1 MAKKTTEPED
11 QPRKKKLSLG
21 NIVVWILLVFVMIGL
36 GGFGVTNFGGGV
48 TTLARVGDRDIET
61 ADYARALQQELN
73 ALSAQVGQP
82 IPFSQAQAFGLDRQ
96 VLQTVITRAAL
107 DNEAARIGISVGDA
121 TVAAEITQIG
131 AFRGSAGT
139 FDREAYRFTL
149 DRNNLTEAQFE
160 RSIREDVARSIL
172 QGAVVG
178 GFAAPA
184 ALTDTLTAFAGER
197 RSFSVLPLTEA
208 DLATPLADPT
218 DADLQAFHAA
228 NIDRFTRPE
237 AKRITYVALLPET
250 LAPDMEVD
258 ETALRDLYDQR
269 IGEFIIPEKRLV
281 ERLVYP
287 TEDEARAAK
296 ARLDAGEV
304 SFDDLVAER
313 GLTLDIIDLG
323 DVSQAE
329 LGAAGEAVFALTE
342 PGVAGPAMSDLGPAL
357 FRMNAILSAQETT
370 FEEARESLSA
380 EMRVDAA
387 RRAISARMEEI
398 DDLLASGADLEEV
411 AQGAG
416 MTLATI
422 DYIPGQTAEGIAGYP
437 DFREAADA
445 VQEGD
450 FPEAV
455 QIDDGAIVALRLDA
469 IVPPTPIPLDEVREE
484 VTAAWRAD
492 ALATAL
498 ATRATEIQAE
508 VQEGA
513 SLGAFGIVSVTRGVT
528 RDAFLGDLPPAVLT
542 TVFDLTEGEVQV
554 VPAAGFTGLVRLDA
568 ILSAETEGEDAI
580 ALRESIAIRA
590 QQTLAQDAF
599 QLFTNALSNE
609 AGIQIDQTAI
619 NAVHAQMN

>member
-269 IGEFIIPEKRLV
+269 IGEFMIPEKRLV

-387 RRAISARMEEI
+387 RRAIGARMEEI

-484 VTAAWRAD
+484 VTAAWRTD

-554 VPAAGFTGLVRLDA
+554 VQAAGFTGLVRLDA

>member
-1 MAKKTTEPED
+1 MAKKTTETED
-11 QPRKKKLSLG
+11 SPRKKKGIGSY
-21 NIVVWILLVFVMIGL
+21 VVWVLLILVMMGL

-48 TTLARVGDRDIET
+48 TTLARVGDREIET

-82 IPFSQAQAFGLDRQ
+82 IPFSQAQAFGLDTQ

-107 DNEAARIGISVGDA
+107 DNEAARIGISVGDS
-121 TVAAEITQIG
+121 TVAGEITQMN
-131 AFRGSAGT
+131 AFQGSAGS

-149 DRNNLTEAQFE
+149 ERNNLTEAQFE

-184 ALTDTLTAFAGER
+184 ALTDTLTAYAGER
-197 RSFSVLPLTEA
+197 RSFSLLTLGEGDLPAPLPAPTEA
-208 DLATPLADPT
+208 E
-218 DADLQAFHAA
+218 LQGHYDA

-237 AKRITYVALLPET
+237 AKRITYVALLPEM
-250 LAPDMEVD
+250 LAPTMEVD

-269 IGEFIIPEKRLV
+269 IDEFMVPEKRLV

-287 TEDEARAAK
+287 TEAEAQAAK

-323 DVSQAE
+323 DVSRAD
-329 LGAAGEAVFALTE
+329 LGAAGDAVFALTE

-357 FRMNAILSAQETT
+357 FRMNAILAAQETS
-370 FEEARESLSA
+370 FDEARETLSA
-380 EMRVDAA
+380 EMRVAAA
-387 RRAISARMEEI
+387 RRAIGARMEEI

-411 AQGAG
+411 AQDTG
-416 MTLATI
+416 MELASL
-422 DYIPGQTAEGIAGYP
+422 DYIPGQTAEGIAAYP
-437 DFREAADA
+437 AFREAAEA
-445 VQEGD
+445 LQEGD
-450 FPEAV
+450 FPEV
-455 QIDDGAIVALRLDA
+455 LQLDDGALAALRLDA
-469 IVPPTPIPLDEVREE
+469 IVPPTPIPLDEVRAD
-484 VTAAWRAD
+484 VTAGWQAE
-492 ALATAL
+492 ALAKAL
-498 ATRATEIQAE
+498 AARAAE
-508 VQEGA
+508 VQAAVEGGA
-513 SLGAFGIVSVTRGVT
+513 SLGAYGIVTVTRAIT
-528 RDAFLGDLPPAVLT
+528 RDGFIEDAPPLLLET
-542 TVFDLTEGEVQV
+542 LFDLEEGALSVVQGD
-554 VPAAGFTGLVRLDA
+554 GFTGLVRLDA
-568 ILSAETEGEDAI
+568 ILPAETEGEDAI
-580 ALRESIAIRA
+580 ALRESISIRA

-619 NAVHAQMN
+619 NAVHAQFN

>member
-1 MAKKTTEPED
+1 MAKKTTETED
-11 QPRKKKLSLG
+11 SPRKKKLSPG
-21 NIVVWILLVFVMIGL
+21 NIVVWILLIFVMIGL

-48 TTLARVGDRDIET
+48 TTLARVGDREVEVN
-61 ADYARALQQELN
+61 DYARALQQELN

-107 DNEAARIGISVGDA
+107 DNESARIGISVGDA
-121 TVAAEITQIG
+121 TVAGEITRMN
-131 AFRGSAGT
+131 AFQGSAGT
-139 FDREAYRFTL
+139 FDRDAYRFTL
-149 DRNNLTEAQFE
+149 ERNNLTEAQFE

-178 GFAAPA
+178 GFAAPQ

-197 RSFSVLPLTEA
+197 RSFSLLTLTEA
-208 DLATPLADPT
+208 DLATPLTDPT
-218 DADLQAFHAA
+218 EAELQAFHEA

-237 AKRITYVALLPET
+237 AKRITYVALLPEM
-250 LAPDMEVD
+250 LAPTMEVD

-269 IGEFIIPEKRLV
+269 IDEFMIPEKRLV

-287 TEDEARAAK
+287 TEAEAQAAK
-296 ARLDAGEV
+296 ARLDAGEA

-323 DVSQAE
+323 DVSRAD
-329 LGAAGEAVFALTE
+329 LGAAGDAVFALTE
-342 PGVAGPAMSDLGPAL
+342 PGVAGPAMSNLGPAL
-357 FRMNAILSAQETT
+357 FRMNAILAAQETS
-370 FEEARESLSA
+370 FDEARESLSA
-380 EMRVDAA
+380 EMRVAAA
-387 RRAISARMEEI
+387 RRAIGARMEEI

-411 AQGAG
+411 AQDAG
-416 MTLATI
+416 MDLATI
-422 DYIPGQTAEGIAGYP
+422 DYIPGQTAEGIAAYP
-437 DFREAADA
+437 DFREAAEA

-469 IVPPTPIPLDEVREE
+469 IVPPTPIPLDEVRDD
-484 VTAAWRAD
+484 VAAAWRAD

-498 ATRATEIQAE
+498 AARAAE
-508 VQEGA
+508 VQAAVQAGA

-528 RDAFLGDLPPAVLT
+528 RDAFLGDAPPAVLT
-542 TVFDLTEGEVQV
+542 TVFGLSEGDVQLV
-554 VPAAGFTGLVRLDA
+554 QAAGFTGLVRLDA
-568 ILSAETEGEDAI
+568 ILPADTEGEDAI
-580 ALRESIAIRA
+580 ALREAIAIRA

>member
-1 MAKKTTEPED
+1 MAKKTTETED

-121 TVAAEITQIG
+121 TVAAEITQIS

-197 RSFSVLPLTEA
+197 RSFSVLPLAEA

-218 DADLQAFHAA
+218 DADLLAYHAA

-269 IGEFIIPEKRLV
+269 IGEFMVPEKRLV

-329 LGAAGEAVFALTE
+329 LGTAGEAVFALTE

-422 DYIPGQTAEGIAGYP
+422 DYVPGQTAEGIAGYP

-469 IVPPTPIPLDEVREE
+469 TVPPTPIPLDEVREE

-498 ATRATEIQAE
+498 ATRAAEIQAE
-508 VQEGA
+508 VQNGA
-513 SLGAFGIVSVTRGVT
+513 SLGAFGIVSVTRGIT

-542 TVFDLTEGEVQV
+542 TVFDLTEGAVQV
-554 VPAAGFTGLVRLDA
+554 VQAEGFTGLVRLDA